1 MKHRIRSDVGGSGH
15 SEMSLAGSIVLNL
28 LVFRKKILS
37 FERSQKKKDGRQS
50 NTLCRTLHL
59 QGVVQLFQLI
69 LERDYFSEWFK
80 VIINTIIIL
89 ALNKYT
95 LISTLYLHEKQTAP
109 LPLGQGVRE
118 EWAASGRNHLS
129 SLQLA
134 SDCGENLE
142 SSSHTPGLSSCS
154 AENAKWSL

>member
-1 MKHRIRSDVGGSGH
+1 MGGSGH

-69 LERDYFSEWFK
+69 LERDYFSE
-80 VIINTIIIL
+80 
-89 ALNKYT
+89 
-95 LISTLYLHEKQTAP
+95 
-109 LPLGQGVRE
+109 
-118 EWAASGRNHLS
+118 
-129 SLQLA
+129 
-134 SDCGENLE
+134 
-142 SSSHTPGLSSCS
+142 
-154 AENAKWSL
+154 